1 MDERHHTRR
10 VPLSAQPL
18 MNSSIESILTLER
31 QKPVGFAPHQ
41 MVCYPHEF
49 IGATE
54 FDCFD
59 EGYCGG
65 AILFR
70 EEGSL

>member
-1 MDERHHTRR
+1 
-10 VPLSAQPL
+10 
-18 MNSSIESILTLER
+18 
-31 QKPVGFAPHQ
+31 

>member
-1 MDERHHTRR
+1 MDERTHTRR

-41 MVCYPHEF
+41 RVCYPHES

-54 FDCFD
+54 FDGFD

-65 AILFR
+65 AILFS
-70 EEGSL
+70 EERSL